1 MEYTDHYVYLNY
13 KAADPIVSSSK
24 VILNFSTDRAPYAL
38 VEVISA
44 TLRIEGIIAPQ
55 DTFILRTTE
64 IAQNYLGSDNKG
76 TVLGLIVYNSALS
89 GTDLDPP
96 DHTSY
101 TLVGFGTRVMFANP
115 RNLTLYFTNQAG
127 DVVNIGGAVDATI
140 NAYNILLKVSYPKVG
155 EIPPLYRS
163 QIPLSGGF

>member
-1 MEYTDHYVYLNY
+1 MEYTDQYVYLNY
-13 KAADPIVSSSK
+13 KATDPVVSS
-24 VILNFSTDRAPYAL
+24 LNVVLNYSTDRVPYAL

-44 TLRIEGIIAPQ
+44 TLRIDGIVAPQ
-55 DTFILRTTE
+55 DTFILRTKE

-89 GTDLDPP
+89 GAPAT
-96 DHTSY
+96 HTSY

-115 RNLTLYFTNQAG
+115 RNLTLFFTNQAG
-127 DVVNIGGAVDATI
+127 DVVNIGGDVVSTI

-155 EIPPLYRS
+155 EIPPAYRS
-163 QIPLSGGF
+163 QIPLSSGF